1 MGNDLYTLAGTVNI
15 PENRKAEFSDSILKL
30 LYMGGIR
37 KTEEMELGGKKI
49 TVVGR
54 PLPDERGIVRFDYS
68 II

>member
-37 KTEEMELGGKKI
+37 KTEEMEL
-49 TVVGR
+49 V
-54 PLPDERGIVRFDYS
+54 
-68 II
+68 